1 MFTAKVVFWR
11 PVHPNPSTQAE
22 FQEDIAALELSVPLP
37 EAVRPVQLVT
47 SEDLWGHPF
56 RVLGFPDGKQN
67 GAWASGELR
76 APIASGWVQLE
87 DVKGPGYRL
96 EEGFSGAP
104 VWDEKL
110 QAVVGMAV
118 AAEKKRIE
126 AKAAFIIPTSLL
138 VKAWHEL
145 SEQAIPSCPYRGLF
159 AFQEEDA
166 PFFCGRE
173 TFTEQLLVAVQK
185 KPLVAVIG
193 ASGSGKSSVVFAGL
207 IPRLQQVGAQ
217 GIAPLYIASFRPGDR
232 PLHALASA
240 IIPLLEPQLSKTD
253 QLRQTRQLTTDL
265 RQDVGALRDAV
276 EEIVKRNTSARLLLV
291 ADQFEELYT
300 LCQDVEER
308 QVFLTRLLEAA
319 NQTRNFNL
327 VLTLRADFLGYALSY
342 RPFADALQNADVKL
356 GPMNRQELQDAV
368 QKPAEK
374 QGVKLEQGLTER
386 ILEAVGE
393 EPGNLPLLEF
403 ALTQLW
409 EKQSNGR
416 LTHAAY
422 DAIGGVEKAL
432 SNHADDVYAQLTDE
446 EQKQVQKIFI
456 QLVRPGEGTADTRRQ
471 ATRAEVGE
479 ENWDLVKRLADER
492 LVVSDCKKTTG
503 EAQEET
509 VEIVHEALIREWQ
522 RLRKWM
528 KEDRAF
534 RLWQERLRT
543 AMRQWETTDKDD
555 GALLRGSLL
564 SEAEA
569 WQQQRLAELSKEE
582 RVFIQLS
589 LALRDRETD
598 EREQM
603 QQRELALVRQAR
615 SRLRWLVTVLSAIAF
630 VSIGALAYPLILRWM
645 AAGKM
650 VTIPAGSA
658 VVGTDDPLADP
669 DERPSKKINLPT
681 FKMEQFEVSNRQ
693 YGLCVEAGACD
704 QPIDASQ
711 YNDPSKSNHPVV
723 GVTAFQASTYC
734 RWLGRRLPTQVEWE
748 RTARGSKGRRWPWG
762 DEKPTLELANIPAG
776 KYAASGTNPVN
787 SHPKGKSPEG
797 VFNLVGNVWEWTAS
811 YSQQIAQKYNEKS
824 VWDGRPETLN
834 SRLIIRGGSW
844 EKGVARITY
853 QNPAFRA
860 FQSRSLGIRC
870 VSN

>member
-1 MFTAKVVFWR
+1 
-11 PVHPNPSTQAE
+11 
-22 FQEDIAALELSVPLP
+22 
-37 EAVRPVQLVT
+37 
-47 SEDLWGHPF
+47 
-56 RVLGFPDGKQN
+56 
-67 GAWASGELR
+67 
-76 APIASGWVQLE
+76 VQLE

-118 AAEKKRIE
+118 AAEKKRTE

-173 TFTEQLLVAVQK
+173 TFTEQLLVAAQK

-217 GIAPLYIASFRPGDR
+217 GLAPLYIASFRPGDR

-253 QLRQTRQLTTDL
+253 QLRQTRQLAADL

-276 EEIVKRNTSARLLLV
+276 EEIVKGNTSARLLLV

-308 QVFLTRLLEAA
+308 QVFLTRLLEAV

-342 RPFADALQNADVKL
+342 RPLNDALQNADVKL

-409 EKQSNGR
+409 EKQSNGK

-492 LVVSDCKKTTG
+492 LVVSDRKKTTG
-503 EAQEET
+503 EAEEET

-528 KEDRAF
+528 ESDRSF
-534 RLWQERLRT
+534 RTWQERLR
-543 AMRQWETTDKDD
+543 AARCQWEATDKDD
-555 GALLRGSLL
+555 GTLLRGVLL
-564 SEAEA
+564 AEAEE
-569 WQQQRLAELSKEE
+569 WQNRRLDEISQKEQD
-582 RVFIQLS
+582 FIQSS
-589 LALRDRETD
+589 LGLQET
-598 EREQM
+598 EKRHKELQHK
-603 QQRELALVRQAR
+603 RELDLERNRRYLAQGLAA
-615 SRLRWLVTVLSAIAF
+615 VLGTIAISTTG
-630 VSIGALAYPLILRWM
+630 VLAYPYLLRWQ
-645 AAGKM
+645 ATSLVKIVKISAGNF
-650 VTIPAGSA
+650 
-658 VVGTDDPLADP
+658 
-669 DERPSKKINLPT
+669 E
-681 FKMEQFEVSNRQ
+681 MEVYEVSNEQ
-693 YGLCVEAGACD
+693 YHLCVAARACERPKFERRRFD
-704 QPIDASQ
+704 DK
-711 YNDPSKSNHPVV
+711 NKSKHPVV
-723 GVTAFQASTYC
+723 GVSAVQAADYC
-734 RWLGRRLPTQVEWE
+734 RWLERRLPTELEWE
-748 RTARGSKGRRWPWG
+748 QAARGNQDKGRLWPWG
-762 DEKPTLELANIPAG
+762 NTKPTRQQANIIL
-776 KYAASGTNPVN
+776 SGERPKSTVPVSNNPD
-787 SHPKGKSPEG
+787 GRSPEG
-797 VFNLVGNVWEWTAS
+797 VYNLVGNVWEWTSS
-811 YSQQIAQKYNEKS
+811 YFNESYPTLEQKQ
-824 VWDGRPETLN
+824 VWSGEEQNLDDRDQLV
-834 SRLIIRGGSW
+834 IRGGSW
-844 EKGVARITY
+844 KDEMDSIT
-853 QNPAFRA
+853 NRGSVGGHDGNDFVG
-860 FQSRSLGIRC
+860 LRC
-870 VSN
+870 VR